1 MKTERSFHGILKFL
15 YNQGKLWDFIGR
27 CPMKTYPCTRMFGL
41 LAAAALASCASP
53 PESTRMPVSA
63 TIRPDTA
70 VSAPGRHDS
79 SASGRLFDSVNSYRR
94 SQGAMEVQRHAGL
107 DRLAQEHC
115 EYLRRNRGTFSL
127 YGKNVSHFGFDGRA
141 MAARERFQM
150 SSVSE
155 NVAAANYPGNNSAA
169 VIVELWKNSRDH
181 NKNMTDDWTHSGIG
195 VVVDSDGMVFAT
207 QIFATKNYSQM
218 ALRDRMNSF

>member
-1 MKTERSFHGILKFL
+1 
-15 YNQGKLWDFIGR
+15 
-27 CPMKTYPCTRMFGL
+27 MKTYPCTQLFGL

-63 TIRPDTA
+63 TLGSNTA
-70 VSAPGRHDS
+70 TPGRSDS
-79 SASGRLFDSVNSYRR
+79 SPSGRLFDAVNAYRR

-107 DRLAQEHC
+107 DRLAQDHC
-115 EYLRRNRGTFSL
+115 EYLRRNRGTFSI
-127 YGKNVSHFGFDGRA
+127 YGKNVSHIGFDGRA
-141 MAARERFQM
+141 MVARERFRM

-155 NVAAANYPGNNSAA
+155 NVAAANYPGSNSAA

-181 NKNMTDDWTHSGIG
+181 HKNMTDDWTHSGIG

>member
-1 MKTERSFHGILKFL
+1 MKTHPS
-15 YNQGKLWDFIGR
+15 
-27 CPMKTYPCTRMFGL
+27 TRLFGL

-70 VSAPGRHDS
+70 APVSGRGDRS
-79 SASGRLFDSVNSYRR
+79 SSGRLFDAVNAYRL
-94 SQGAMEVQRHAGL
+94 SQGAQAVQRHAGL
-107 DRLAQEHC
+107 DRLAQAHC
-115 EYLRRNRGTFSL
+115 EYLRQNRGTFSL

-141 MAARERFQM
+141 MMAREHYQM

-155 NVAAANYPGNNSAA
+155 NVAAANYPGSDSSA
-169 VIVELWKNSRDH
+169 VIVQLWKNSRDH
-181 NKNMTDDWTHSGIG
+181 HKNMTDDWTHSGMG

-207 QIFATKNYSQM
+207 QLFATQNHSPM